1 MTEIDMDPRTAELME
16 AARELWQLH
25 SSLRPLA
32 ERVRLT
38 QVTLALSILLY
49 GVESTEDE
57 RLTLGAL
64 VAQVGSQELKSR
76 QAK

>member
-1 MTEIDMDPRTAELME
+1 MNDIDMDPRTAAYME
-16 AARELWQLH
+16 AARDLWQLH